1 MAFRTTIL
9 NHTWSDSHS
18 GAPKDTTIRI
28 IGKASMSI
36 HYEDDYLRLQVF
48 VSGFSNNAWLVTSKI
63 KSRKQTRSLIIDTP
77 DDPHELLAAT
87 QDTEISAIL
96 ITHNHQDH
104 LQGFED
110 VIRAHNVPVG
120 IGAADSPEV
129 EKMGTSPSI
138 DVSDGALIVVGD
150 LELRA
155 IATPGHT
162 PGSTCYYLE
171 STSGES
177 NRGRLFS
184 GDTLFP
190 GGPGRTG
197 SPADLEQ
204 IVDSIGKKLLTLPPQ
219 TAVHPGHGDDTS
231 VGEAKIEYDVFIAR
245 PRPEGL
251 SGDVAWLG
259 G

>member
-1 MAFRTTIL
+1 
-9 NHTWSDSHS
+9 
-18 GAPKDTTIRI
+18 
-28 IGKASMSI
+28 MSI
-36 HYEDDYLRLQVF
+36 HYEDDNLRLQVF
-48 VSGFSNNAWLVTSKI
+48 VSGFSNNAWLVTSKSQI
-63 KSRKQTRSLIIDTP
+63 RKRTQSLIIDTP
-77 DDPHELLAAT
+77 EDPHELLAAA
-87 QDTEISAIL
+87 QDTEITAIL
-96 ITHNHQDH
+96 ITHNHWDH

-110 VIRAHNVPVG
+110 VIRAHAVPVG
-120 IGAADSPEV
+120 IGEADASEV
-129 EKMGTSPSI
+129 EKTGTSPSM
-138 DVSDGALIVVGD
+138 DVSDGALIAFGD
-150 LELRA
+150 LQLRA

-197 SPADLEQ
+197 SPASLEQ
-204 IVDSIGKKLLTLPPQ
+204 IVESIGTKLLTLPPE
-219 TAVHPGHGDDTS
+219 TVVHPGHGDNTS
-231 VGEAKIEYDVFIAR
+231 VGEAKSEYDVFMAS

-259 G
+259 N

>member
-1 MAFRTTIL
+1 
-9 NHTWSDSHS
+9 
-18 GAPKDTTIRI
+18 
-28 IGKASMSI
+28 MSI
-36 HYEDDYLRLQVF
+36 HYEDDGLLLQVF
-48 VSGFSNNAWLVTSKI
+48 VSGFSNNAWLVTSKSQ
-63 KSRKQTRSLIIDTP
+63 SRKQTQSLIIDTP
-77 DDPHELLAAT
+77 GEPHELLAAA
-87 QDTEISAIL
+87 QDTEIAAVL
-96 ITHNHQDH
+96 ITHNHWDH

-110 VIRAHNVPVG
+110 VMRVLDVPVG
-120 IGAADSPEV
+120 IGAADAPEV

-138 DVSDGALIVVGD
+138 DVSDGALIAVGD

-162 PGSTCYYLE
+162 PGSTCYYLKLN
-171 STSGES
+171 SGH
-177 NRGRLFS
+177 LFS

-197 SPADLEQ
+197 SAASLEQ
-204 IVDSIGKKLLTLPPQ
+204 IVDSIGAKLLTLPPQ

-231 VGEAKIEYDVFIAR
+231 VGEAKGDYDVFIAR

-259 G
+259 N